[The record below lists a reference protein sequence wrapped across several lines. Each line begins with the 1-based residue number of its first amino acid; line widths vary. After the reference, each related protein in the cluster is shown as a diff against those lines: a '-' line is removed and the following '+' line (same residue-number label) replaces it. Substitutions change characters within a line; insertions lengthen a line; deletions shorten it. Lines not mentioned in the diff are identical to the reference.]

1 MDFDSVIALAE
12 RITNNEL
19 AADVLVAA
27 VILIITAAI
36 AHLVTKA
43 LRHFLSRD
51 EVELPNSSIVVNI
64 ARGVVWIIGI
74 CTMLDTCFG
83 VNVNAAI
90 AALGVGGIAL
100 SLGFQDTLSNLI
112 GGIQV
117 TFMRLVAPGEYI
129 EVGTESGIVQDVTWR
144 HTRIRNLV
152 GEEIVIPNSVISKT
166 ALVHKLNL
174 CALAVPFS
182 VTATDE
188 PLDDI
193 AARISETARVAAEQ
207 VCPVE
212 GEVKVRFSEITE
224 YGFKGKVLMT
234 VSEYE
239 QVPAVTDAVV
249 RAIAPETR

>member
-1 MDFDSVIALAE
+1 MDFDSIIAVVE
-12 RITNNEL
+12 RITNNAF
-19 AADVLVAA
+19 AADILVAA
-27 VILIITAAI
+27 VILLITGVI
-36 AHLVTKA
+36 AHLATKA

-64 ARGVVWIIGI
+64 VRGVIWVIGI
-74 CTMLDTCFG
+74 CIMLDSCFG

-90 AALGVGGIAL
+90 TALGVGGVAL
-100 SLGFQDTLSNLI
+100 SLGLQDTLSNLI

-144 HTRIRNLV
+144 HTRIRNLA

-166 ALVHKLNL
+166 ALVHKINL
-174 CALAVPFS
+174 RTLAVAFS

-188 PLDDI
+188 PLDDV
-193 AARISETARVAAEQ
+193 AARICETARAAAEQ
-207 VCPVE
+207 VCPLE
-212 GEVKVRFSEITE
+212 GDVKVRFSEITE
-224 YGFKGKVLMT
+224 YGFKGKAIMT
-234 VSEYE
+234 VSDYE
-239 QVPAVTDAVV
+239 QALAVTDAVV